1 MSNEDRGG
9 KHIDLEALSFS
20 MDDQLARS
28 GRSPI
33 DVWEGQLKTEPIQLT
48 SDLRPAVEQ
57 YVDTII
63 GVTRMGSLRPDE
75 YAHRIIEENQGLPS
89 TWRFY
94 SESAARVHD
103 RMVEEAKRGNDEI
116 AQGVATTLSTDFM
129 GVIQRT
135 GIRHEGDM
143 GRTMRGLLDKF
154 KRFPQEPK

>member
-1 MSNEDRGG
+1 MRNEDRGG
-9 KHIDLEALSFS
+9 KHIDLGALSFL

-57 YVDTII
+57 YVETII

-75 YAHRIIEENQGLPS
+75 YARKVIEENQGFPP

-94 SESAARVHD
+94 SESAARLHD
-103 RMVEEAKRGNDEI
+103 RMIEEAKSGNDET
-116 AQGVATTLSTDFM
+116 AQGVATALSTSFM
-129 GVIQRT
+129 QVIQRT

-154 KRFPQEPK
+154 RRFPQEPK